1 MYNPHNVYPHPYF
14 INQLM
19 YDPYMM
25 YNTYMTYPWPYYANP
40 LMYNPNFFNQFDNP
54 YMPFDDE
61 IKYGPKFDSFQL
73 SDEYSLFK
81 PKDYGPEPFVINI
94 NEASKENDN
103 FRTALWTGKHLQVTL
118 MSIPVGEEIGLE
130 IHPNLDQFIR
140 IEAGEGLVKMGDK
153 KDKLYFQEKVSD
165 DFAIVIP
172 AGKWHNLINTG
183 NIPIKLYSIYAPPQ
197 HPFGTV
203 HKTKAEA
210 EAAEKSQ
217 GH

>member
-1 MYNPHNVYPHPYF
+1 MYNPYNVYLHPYF
-14 INQLM
+14 INQPM

-40 LMYNPNFFNQFDNP
+40 TMYNPNFLNPFDNP
-54 YMPFDDE
+54 YIPFSDE
-61 IKYGPKFDSFQL
+61 IKYSPRFDSFQS
-73 SDEYSLFK
+73 SDEYCLFK
-81 PKDYGPEPFVINI
+81 PNDYGPEPFVINI

-130 IHPNLDQFIR
+130 IHPTLDQFLR

-153 KDKLYFQEKVSD
+153 KDKLYFQEKVYD
-165 DFAIVIP
+165 EFAIMIP
-172 AGKWHNLINTG
+172 AGKWHNVINTG
-183 NIPIKLYSIYAPPQ
+183 NVPIKLYSIYAPPQ